1 LTEDLRVDVHRNSVS
16 GVTAWYKC
24 TDNDGK
30 KVSAWNSGKRPAK
43 SSEGVEVEPEIQ
55 IRLRIVKKGTLE
67 QFLVGDKAKSL
78 REASL
83 KVSNP
88 APYTLHPTPYTL
100 HPTPYTLHQTWE
112 SIALGRPRTL
122 NPKRPALR
130 PNLHELDP
138 APTKTLRTAP
148 YRR

>member
-1 LTEDLRVDVHRNSVS
+1 MDVHRNSVS

-55 IRLRIVKKGTLE
+55 IKLRIVKKGTLE

-83 KVSNP
+83 KVP
-88 APYTLHPTPYTL
+88 KPTPYTLHPTPYTL
-100 HPTPYTLHQTWE
+100 HPTPQTLH
-112 SIALGRPRTL
+112 
-122 NPKRPALR
+122 PKPYT
-130 PNLHELDP
+130 PNP
-138 APTKTLRTAP
+138 AP
-148 YRR
+148 